1 MGDDNLSKY
10 KKVTF
15 ENCLGFL
22 DINLRL
28 FRANLIFPNNAFPL
42 TFFTVFF
49 FAILNFCYGRKDF
62 CKRIFCLQF
71 LLNKHIHIRFWK
83 LGTSFTFCRSLIAI
97 SVLKNMVITYK
108 IIPLPFS
115 DCVKERIVLM
125 NSDIQFCRDLV
136 LDRFNFDLY
145 ASIAIDDDARF

>member
-97 SVLKNMVITYK
+97 SVLKNMIITYK
-108 IIPLPFS
+108 IIPLPCFWLCLRKNCFDEFWHPILS
-115 DCVKERIVLM
+115 WLSFGPV
-125 NSDIQFCRDLV
+125 QFWSLCTYSHRWC
-136 LDRFNFDLY
+136 
-145 ASIAIDDDARF
+145 